1 MEAALMKDSIE
12 RLVKDLGAIHIDN
25 LIGTEEPQTSK
36 SGLYS
41 EDYDPTTGR
50 FSYPTDE
57 RVSRQ

>member
-1 MEAALMKDSIE
+1 MKDSIE